1 MKPKVY
7 VETSIVSVLTS
18 RPSRDVEQLAQQQY
32 TLEWWD
38 AANSKFEL
46 VISDFVLQEARL
58 GDAVAAKAR
67 LDALRA
73 ATAVLDIDDAQAGA
87 LADILLKRGALP
99 AKARFDA
106 LHVAACACAGV
117 EFLASWNYKHLAN
130 AQRAVFVE
138 QVCRQAGYE
147 PPRITTLYE
156 LSLGD

>member
-18 RPSRDVEQLAQQQY
+18 RRSRDVEQLAQQQY
-32 TLEWWD
+32 TLEWWES
-38 AANSKFEL
+38 ASSKFEL

-58 GDAVAAKAR
+58 GDADAAKAR

-73 ATAVLDIDDAQAGA
+73 ATVVLDIDDAKAGA
-87 LADILLKRGALP
+87 LADILLNRGALP

-106 LHVAACACAGV
+106 LHVAACACSGV

-138 QVCRQAGYE
+138 QVCREAGYE

-156 LSLGD
+156 LILGD